1 MLKSGYGV
9 FISYSSHIEHSTQF
23 GKALKTSLMNEYALK
38 NAGRKMDVFF
48 ANDSLDGQTVNL
60 FEAHI
65 HRALSTAVRL
75 FLVVAP
81 GKTVGKRSYPSVSE
95 WMRNEYDRFI
105 HMHGKDGVRICLMPG
120 ADVSM
125 LDPDMRTIQIV
136 NLKTPVLEDAAKD
149 IAKDILLDMAF
160 RGDLPQAAKEQ
171 PATIEINDSF
181 DPLQVLRE
189 KRWNEAGALI
199 RQAEEVDDAKQREEK
214 YRQAQEILRT
224 LKDYRQA
231 DQLTVEI
238 DEQLK
243 RIHYDA
249 EHQEQEYQRAYS
261 LMQSAD
267 YRLTQIDKQQ
277 AEYREAAALFRQ
289 LSGYKAADS
298 LAEQCDER
306 LRQIAKQ
313 LMEKYAA
320 AAQLERNSQYARAA
334 EAFDALGDYEDSSQR
349 ANRCRRKET
358 ELSGRYLAAHKLAA
372 GATNAASF
380 TQAARAFEAL

>member
-1 MLKSGYGV
+1 M
-9 FISYSSHIEHSTQF
+9 
-23 GKALKTSLMNEYALK
+23 
-38 NAGRKMDVFF
+38 
-48 ANDSLDGQTVNL
+48 
-60 FEAHI
+60 
-65 HRALSTAVRL
+65 
-75 FLVVAP
+75 
-81 GKTVGKRSYPSVSE
+81 
-95 WMRNEYDRFI
+95 
-105 HMHGKDGVRICLMPG
+105 
-120 ADVSM
+120 
-125 LDPDMRTIQIV
+125 
-136 NLKTPVLEDAAKD
+136 
-149 IAKDILLDMAF
+149 
-160 RGDLPQAAKEQ
+160 
-171 PATIEINDSF
+171 
-181 DPLQVLRE
+181 LRE
-189 KRWNEAGALI
+189 KRWNEAGSLI